1 MKKREIQVWYGRLN
15 DAEKYPDVKYWR
27 SQPDEVIFDAAW
39 QMVVDAHAIKGEDLR
54 ESRLQRSVASLQRR
68 EG

>member
-1 MKKREIQVWYGRLN
+1 MKKREIKVWYGRHE

-27 SQPDEVIFDAAW
+27 KQPDEVIFDAAW
-39 QMVVDAHAIKGEDLR
+39 QMVVDAHALKGENLS
-54 ESRLQRSVASLQRR
+54 ESRLQRTVGGLFKR